1 MGLWE
6 GDAGLLGGIRKTSS
20 GKPLGLEKVDLAGG
34 SGVGAGSLRGS
45 GWALVVRRS

>member
-1 MGLWE
+1 MSLWE
-6 GDAGLLGGIRKTSS
+6 GDAGLLGEICQASS

-45 GWALVVRRS
+45 GWALAVRRN